1 MHGVHPGAIGLG
13 GNLAAV
19 YIATLVGRWRKR
31 RRAARHGSKLA
42 DEPTPSLAI
51 TPPPADMP
59 TAAIAAAT
67 SPPAAPTVA
76 APTAAAP
83 TAAAPTAAAPTAAAT
98 AVATSRTADGA
109 TLPDQLPSASVE
121 EALFASRAP
130 REPARA
136 WCGLPWLG
144 LWLGLALTLTLPEL

>member
-13 GNLAAV
+13 GNLASV
-19 YIATLVGRWRKR
+19 YVATLLGRWRRR

-59 TAAIAAAT
+59 TAAPAAAT
-67 SPPAAPTVA
+67 S
-76 APTAAAP
+76 PTAAAP
-83 TAAAPTAAAPTAAAT
+83 TAAAPP

-109 TLPDQLPSASVE
+109 APPGQLPSASVE

-144 LWLGLALTLTLPEL
+144 LWLGLALTLTLP

>member
-13 GNLAAV
+13 GNLASV
-19 YIATLVGRWRKR
+19 YVATLLGRWRKR

-59 TAAIAAAT
+59 TAAIAAAR
-67 SPPAAPTVA
+67 SPTAAA
-76 APTAAAP
+76 AAAAAP
-83 TAAAPTAAAPTAAAT
+83 TAAAPTAAAPTA
-98 AVATSRTADGA
+98 VATTRTADGA
-109 TLPDQLPSASVE
+109 APPDQPPSASVE
-121 EALFASRAP
+121 EALFAGRAP

-144 LWLGLALTLTLPEL
+144 LWLGLALTLTLP

>member
-13 GNLAAV
+13 GNLVAV
-19 YIATLVGRWRKR
+19 YIATLAGRWRKR

-67 SPPAAPTVA
+67 SPTAAA

-83 TAAAPTAAAPTAAAT
+83 TAAAPTAAAPTA
-98 AVATSRTADGA
+98 VATSRTADGA
-109 TLPDQLPSASVE
+109 APPGPLPSASVE

-144 LWLGLALTLTLPEL
+144 LWLGLALTLTLP

>member
-13 GNLAAV
+13 GNLASV
-19 YIATLVGRWRKR
+19 YVATLLGRWRRR

-59 TAAIAAAT
+59 TAAPAAAT
-67 SPPAAPTVA
+67 SPTAA

-83 TAAAPTAAAPTAAAT
+83 TAAAPTAAAPTA
-98 AVATSRTADGA
+98 VATSRTADGA
-109 TLPDQLPSASVE
+109 APPGQLPSASVE

-144 LWLGLALTLTLPEL
+144 LWLGLALTLTLP